1 MLGLA
6 DKLVNT
12 RTSNNQIKGFLN
24 MLQFLFI
31 KQFSFYAF
39 YILLSTFYILLST
52 CSTAVNFCYSSLED
66 KTLTENKDLSSPS
79 GMCANDNHTGNASD
93 GLSSLQ
99 RQESCA
105 SGGKT
110 PLSLG
115 CTSTHPNQE
124 TTNGTQEDK
133 IITDNARYST
143 KGKKQK

>member
-31 KQFSFYAF
+31 KQVSFYA
-39 YILLSTFYILLST
+39 FYILLST
-52 CSTAVNFCYSSLED
+52 CSTAVNFFYSSLED

-93 GLSSLQ
+93 GFSSLQ
-99 RQESCA
+99 RQESCT

-110 PLSLG
+110 PLSPG

-124 TTNGTQEDK
+124 TTNGTQKDET
-133 IITDNARYST
+133 ITDNIRYST
-143 KGKKQK
+143 KGTNPK